1 MHRIVPVTLLVMLG
15 VSALLAQQNTGRIAG
30 SVVDATGAAIPT
42 ASVQLSL
49 AGGGVAA
56 STTTRTDGLFNFSAI
71 QPGTYDLTVES
82 AGFAKQ
88 IIRGMK
94 VDPGREASIPAI
106 TMEVA
111 GKAEVVE
118 VTATNQGVQTSNTEV
133 STTITTNQIR
143 NLPLLNRSPLALIAT
158 QAGVTYNGR
167 TNTVINGQ
175 RPSFSNVTVDGVNV
189 QDNFIR
195 TNALDFLP
203 NLLLLD
209 QVAEV
214 TVVSSNSSAAVGGGS
229 SQVIIS
235 TPTGTNTF
243 HGSVYWANRNRTFAA
258 NTWFNNR
265 DGIARPPY
273 NQNQGGGAIGG
284 PIIKDKLFFYA
295 NYEAFRLAQQSSYNT
310 TILTDD
316 ARNGIY
322 TYKDT
327 GGTVHKVNVLTAM
340 GVSANSTMAALIAKV
355 PAASKINN
363 YRVGDSSES
372 FLRNT
377 AGYSFPLRYDRFRD
391 NVTGK
396 VDYIRSTKNVF
407 SGTFAWNRDYLDRYD
422 LTVNYDAIPP
432 VFNNEKTK
440 FVSATWRWSP
450 TPTFTNEL
458 RGGFNLAPALFLTS
472 YDHGQYNV
480 SIAGTQFNNPTNFY
494 TGAALPQGRFTNTFS
509 LQDNASYVRGLHN
522 FQFGYQM
529 QKIRVKSFSDPIDI
543 VPWYTLGMGIGNLN
557 GGLTTT
563 QMPGIGS
570 TDLGAANSLLANL
583 GGYITQAS
591 QTYNVTTRTSGF
603 VNGANYTRNFTL
615 NNYAGYF
622 QDNWKVAR
630 RLTLNLGL
638 RYDYYSPVDER
649 NALVLLPVS
658 SGQSAID
665 TLMSNST
672 LDFAGNAV
680 GRSWYNADH
689 NNFGPVVGFAWDV
702 FGTGKTAIRAAYS
715 LSYVNDEDIRAADNN
730 TATNS
735 GLQLQAV
742 KTGLTANL
750 TSPPAVTAPTYK
762 VPRQFAD
769 NYALN
774 TQTAYGMP
782 DPTLRTPYVQQWTFG
797 IQQAVKGAVIEA
809 RYVGIHSSKLWRA
822 IDYNQVDIT
831 SNGFL
836 ADFKNAYS
844 NGILALAATGSFR
857 PAYNAAIAGSVPLPV
872 FAKVGSSG
880 YLTNSSVINY
890 ILQQQVG
897 ELANFYQINGVNG
910 SVNFYR
916 NPYGLGCNMITNYSN
931 GSYDALQID
940 VRKQTRSGLYLQGN
954 YTWGKNLSDQ
964 DGTQQTRFEPFLD
977 INNAK
982 IERAPTSFDLRQQI
996 KINASYELPMGKGHK
1011 LSYQPLNRVL
1021 GGWFV
1026 AGIYTWQTGNPFSVL
1041 SARGTLNR
1049 AGRSGSNTASS
1060 FLTAAQLDDLFQV
1073 RMTGNGPWYFA
1084 SSALNPNDGRA
1095 VATDGSAAFSGQVFY
1110 QPGAGQLGSLQ
1121 RRMFNGPRV
1130 WNLDFSAGKRI
1141 DITERHSIQIRMDAA
1156 NFFNHTTWYVGDQ
1169 TITSTTFG
1177 RITST
1182 MFDRRLIQF
1191 GATYRF

>member
-1 MHRIVPVTLLVMLG
+1 MVLLG
-15 VSALLAQQNTGRIAG
+15 VVALLAQQNTGRIAG
-30 SVVDATGAAIPT
+30 TVVDATGAAIPT
-42 ASVQLSL
+42 ATVQLSL
-49 AGGGVAA
+49 AGGGIAA
-56 STTTRTDGLFNFSAI
+56 ATATRTDGLFNFNAI

-88 IIRGMK
+88 IIRGVK
-94 VDPGREASIPAI
+94 IDPGRETSMPAI

-118 VTATNQGVQTSNTEV
+118 VTATNQGVQTTNAEV

-167 TNTVINGQ
+167 ANTVINGQ

-214 TVVSSNSSAAVGGGS
+214 SVVSSNSSAAVGGGS
-229 SQVIIS
+229 SQVIITS
-235 TPTGTNTF
+235 PSGTNTF
-243 HGSVYWANRNRTFAA
+243 HGSVYWANRNRAFAA

-265 DGIARPPY
+265 DSISQPPY

-295 NYEAFRLAQQSSYNT
+295 NYEALRLAQQSSYNT
-310 TILTDD
+310 TILTSD

-322 TYKDT
+322 TYKDSS
-327 GGTVHKVNVLTAM
+327 GTVHKVNVLQAM
-340 GVSANSTMAALIAKV
+340 GVSANSAMASVIANV
-355 PAASKINN
+355 PGADKINN

-377 AGYSFPLRYDRFRD
+377 AGYAYPLRNDRFRD

-407 SGTFAWNRDYLDRYD
+407 SGTFAWNRDYLDRTD
-422 LTVNYDAIPP
+422 VTVNYAAVPP
-432 VFNNEKTK
+432 VSNNDKTK
-440 FVSATWRWSP
+440 FVSGTWRWSP
-450 TPTFTNEL
+450 KPNLTNEL

-472 YDHGQYNV
+472 YDHGQYNI
-480 SIAGTQFNNPTNFY
+480 SGLLFNNPVNFY
-494 TGAALPQGRFTNTFS
+494 TAAAMPQGRYTNTFS
-509 LQDNASYVRGLHN
+509 LQDNASYVSGLHN

-529 QKIRVKSFSDPIDI
+529 QRIRVKSFSDPVDI
-543 VPWYTLGMGIGNLN
+543 VPWYTLGMGTGNLS
-557 GGLTTT
+557 GGLTSA
-563 QMPGIGS
+563 QLPGIGS
-570 TDLGAANSLLANL
+570 TDLGAANNLLANL
-583 GGYITQAS
+583 GGYVTQSS
-591 QTYNVTTRTSGF
+591 QTFNVTSRTSGF

-615 NNYAGYF
+615 NNYALYF

-658 SGQSAID
+658 ANGQSAID
-665 TLMSNST
+665 ALMSNST

-680 GRSWYNADH
+680 GRHWYNTDK
-689 NNFGPVVGFAWDV
+689 NNFAPVVGFAWDV
-702 FGTGKTAIRAAYS
+702 FGNGKTAIRAAYS

-730 TATNS
+730 TSTNAGLSAQALKS
-735 GLQLQAV
+735 GL
-742 KTGLTANL
+742 TGTLA
-750 TSPPAVTAPTYK
+750 SPPAVTVPVYK
-762 VPRQFAD
+762 VPRLFSD
-769 NYALN
+769 NYAIS
-774 TQTAYGMP
+774 TASAFGVP

-797 IQQAVKGAVIEA
+797 IQQAVKGAVIEM

-836 ADFKNAYS
+836 ADFKNAYN

-857 PAYNAAIAGSVPLPV
+857 PAYNASIAGSVPLPV
-872 FAKVGSSG
+872 FAKLASG
-880 YLTNSSVINY
+880 GLLTNSTVVNY

-897 ELANFYQINGVNG
+897 ELANTYQTNLLNG
-910 SVNFYR
+910 SVNFYK
-916 NPYGLGCNMITNYSN
+916 NPNALGCNMITNYSN

-940 VRKQTRSGLYLQGN
+940 VRKQTKAGLYLQGN

-1011 LSYQPLNRVL
+1011 LSYQPLDRVL
-1021 GGWFV
+1021 GGWYV

-1060 FLTAAQLDDLFQV
+1060 FLTAA
-1073 RMTGNGPWYFA
+1073 
-1084 SSALNPNDGRA
+1084 
-1095 VATDGSAAFSGQVFY
+1095 
-1110 QPGAGQLGSLQ
+1110 
-1121 RRMFNGPRV
+1121 
-1130 WNLDFSAGKRI
+1130 
-1141 DITERHSIQIRMDAA
+1141 
-1156 NFFNHTTWYVGDQ
+1156 
-1169 TITSTTFG
+1169 
-1177 RITST
+1177 
-1182 MFDRRLIQF
+1182 
-1191 GATYRF
+1191 